1 MKCQAHTPARA
12 ALSSTVRRQKVG
24 LDTVELVMAIEE
36 GFGLEIPDEKAA
48 RIVTVGDMH
57 AYLVSELRRLGR
69 SGLDEEG
76 IFAKMRNIICV
87 QTGLKPDDVVPNASF
102 VKDLRLD

>member
-1 MKCQAHTPARA
+1 M
-12 ALSSTVRRQKVG
+12 G

-48 RIVTVGDMH
+48 GIFTVGDMH
-57 AYLVSELRRLGR
+57 TFLVSELRRLGR
-69 SGLDEEG
+69 SDLDEVG
-76 IFAKMRNIICV
+76 IFDMMRDIICH
-87 QTGLKPDDVVPNASF
+87 QTGIKPDEVVPSASF